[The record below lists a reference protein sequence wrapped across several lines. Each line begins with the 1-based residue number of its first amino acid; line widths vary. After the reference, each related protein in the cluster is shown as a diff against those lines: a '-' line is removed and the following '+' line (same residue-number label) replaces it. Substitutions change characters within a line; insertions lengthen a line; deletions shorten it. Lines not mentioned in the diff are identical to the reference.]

1 MKFNKLARELEI
13 PVNDLADRVGAILP
27 NANGG
32 TEVDEQQ
39 ERAIRTLVAG
49 GERARSPQP
58 ADSSN
63 NDANAV
69 FETAA
74 PSDTDIGI
82 AALDGMLNEYSHRL
96 QGLVVAHQWIKDHE
110 ESGAY
115 PDNPDAAKRIEAV
128 CLLRSLNIP
137 YQPPH
142 PTLKTSGGSGRSLSL
157 PPAVRAILGNVYPKE
172 LAGIEREPADRPA
185 PNRPQLSGG

>member
-13 PVNDLADRVGAILP
+13 PVNELADKASAILP

-32 TEVDEQQ
+32 TEVNEQQ
-39 ERAIRTLVAG
+39 EQAIRSLVADG
-49 GERARSPQP
+49 GRARSPQP
-58 ADSSN
+58 ADSSSN
-63 NDANAV
+63 SANAV
-69 FETAA
+69 FETEA

-110 ESGAY
+110 ESGTY
-115 PDNPDAAKRIEAV
+115 PDDPDAAKRIEAV

-137 YQPPH
+137 YQAPH
-142 PTLKTSGGSGRSLSL
+142 PTLKMSGSTDRGLSL
-157 PPAVRAILGNVYPKE
+157 PPAVRAILGNVYPHE
-172 LAGIEREPADRPA
+172 LAGIERAPADQPA
-185 PNRPQLSGG
+185 THRPQLSGG